1 MQLRTFQCYFLFF
14 FRVIR
19 ELEAQLE
26 YERIRREELE
36 ADSDKLRSKIHS
48 LTLELEEMRNM
59 SVSKVKGLYFV
70 SYYIAMT
77 CCLSK

>member
-1 MQLRTFQCYFLFF
+1 MFYRVLHIKSLNKIVYFSC
-14 FRVIR
+14 RVIR

-48 LTLELEEMRNM
+48 LTMELEEMRNM
-59 SVSKVKGLYFV
+59 SLSKVTTKRF
-70 SYYIAMT
+70 SFCT
-77 CCLSK
+77 

>member
-1 MQLRTFQCYFLFF
+1 M
-14 FRVIR
+14 
-19 ELEAQLE
+19 EAQLE

-59 SVSKVKGLYFV
+59 SLSKVTLELTLF
-70 SYYIAMT
+70 
-77 CCLSK
+77 L